1 MSLCYTDCV
10 ACSINTNTNSIK
22 SSFITHDLFYL
33 VSVLL
38 KLVPLLQN
46 GPGHPAGH
54 CHLLVFQVNFLPL
67 QISTSYHIANIVIS
81 IISLASY
88 HQHLII
94 SIISSASY
102 HPHHIILINMV
113 IVINFVIV
121 AIIIITHRPLV
132 KWFLR
137 QTTRLCE
144 LQRVCYGETS
154 GAPRTIAVGGWAIY
168 TTAYN
173 FIVALLQKHWYIGMT
188 LMMMLVIVIVM
199 VMIVIFSFWK

>member
-1 MSLCYTDCV
+1 
-10 ACSINTNTNSIK
+10 
-22 SSFITHDLFYL
+22 
-33 VSVLL
+33 
-38 KLVPLLQN
+38 
-46 GPGHPAGH
+46 
-54 CHLLVFQVNFLPL
+54 
-67 QISTSYHIANIVIS
+67 
-81 IISLASY
+81 
-88 HQHLII
+88 
-94 SIISSASY
+94 
-102 HPHHIILINMV
+102 MV

-173 FIVALLQKHWYIGMT
+173 FIVTLLQKHWYIGMT

-199 VMIVIFSFWK
+199 VIIVIFSF